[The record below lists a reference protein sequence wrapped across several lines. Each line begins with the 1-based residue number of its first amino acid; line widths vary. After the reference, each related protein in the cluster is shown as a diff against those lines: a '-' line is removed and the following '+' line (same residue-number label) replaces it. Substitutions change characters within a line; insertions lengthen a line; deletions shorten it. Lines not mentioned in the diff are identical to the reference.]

1 MSEQKLVSPLL
12 DGFVMGDPISNHDGV
27 RCCPAMRE
35 NSDEKYIVK
44 IISIPPSQKQLDA
57 LLLTG
62 AFADAASAMDY
73 FKEQAD
79 GVVKEAE
86 ILKQLSKLEG
96 FLPYIDW
103 QLVPKDGN
111 DLGYEIYLLSPYKRS
126 LEKHLRRN
134 TMTHLGA
141 VNLALDLCAALSI
154 CRRAGYM
161 YVDLKPGNI
170 YLHGDRGYRIGDL
183 GFVNL
188 KSLKYASLPG
198 KYCSS
203 YCPPELHDPLATLNP
218 TADVY
223 AVGMILYQI
232 YNNDQLPFEGHA
244 PAEALDAP
252 MNADYEIA
260 EIIAKAIDPSP
271 RKRWQTPIEMGQ
283 ALVSYMKRNT
293 INDDP
298 IVPPV
303 AQPELVAPVEN
314 TGSEE
319 SAEPIPS
326 EMPDLVHQEEPVSDE
341 LAFMNE
347 MVSDETAPDADNG
360 EAVEDGEM
368 TDEVSA
374 ILAQADELLTPQEEI
389 QSEEQPE
396 EEIPAESAPVQEEID
411 DFPPIVH
418 NEEIDIDEEL
428 DFGSLQDPDGSGKTA
443 VAEYDDDD
451 DDDYDDDDDD
461 EFVAPRQRRKK
472 KNGWVKWVVTLLILA
487 LIGVGGFFF
496 YTEYYLLP
504 IENMEITGSRDTIT
518 VQLTT
523 EADESLL
530 TVVCTDTYGNASRMG
545 VSGGKAVFT
554 GLSPDTMYK
563 ITLEAD
569 GFHGLSGAEPCSYT
583 TSDQTKILDFTAETG
598 TEDGSV
604 VLNFSVD
611 GPEQDWIV
619 EYTAEGEEMQSVS
632 FTGHMVSINNLTVGK
647 TYTFKLT
654 AATED
659 LWIIGED
666 TLDFTANKIV
676 VAEKLT
682 IVSCVNGVLT
692 AQWTAPADAQVDSW
706 TVRCYADANYD
717 DTITVTDTTVEFTGV
732 DPSNAYTIE
741 VTAAGMSQ
749 SARAYVTA
757 NPITVSD
764 ITVEAS
770 KTDDFALN
778 VSWKYEGSAPTGGW
792 LLMYALGNSEAY
804 EVVVCE
810 NNNGVI
816 ESRIPGS
823 VYNISIQAAD
833 GSTIFGGKTSFET
846 AKAKVFNA
854 LSIDGSKLQAS
865 LCPTPGK
872 SGWTYKDIAD
882 DDYRSSFKSTEK
894 ASLVIYSPKKAA
906 NSKDDVA
913 VMFIIRDSE
922 GNPIPKT
929 CKIKTI
935 KWNTLWNNRTQYCS
949 LDIPTLPTQPGSY
962 TVEVYF
968 NNELITS
975 KPLTITE

>member
-232 YNNDQLPFEGHA
+232 YNNGQLPFEGHA

-504 IENMEITGSRDTIT
+504 IDNMEITGSRDTIT

-935 KWNTLWNNRTQYCS
+935 KWNTLWNNRTHYCS